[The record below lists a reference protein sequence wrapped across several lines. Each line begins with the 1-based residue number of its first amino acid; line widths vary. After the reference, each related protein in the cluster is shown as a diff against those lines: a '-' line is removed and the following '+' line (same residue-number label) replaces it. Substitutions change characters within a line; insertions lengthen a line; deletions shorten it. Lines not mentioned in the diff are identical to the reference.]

1 MFSTYFDRHFWK
13 KFQDRTRDH
22 RLWTMDEQTAFS
34 MVNRPSSM
42 VQNETFSPLSLS
54 NPIEMAVSEQILV
67 QKAQKGD
74 PEAFEALVNEH
85 QQYVYN
91 LALRVVKD
99 ENEALDLAQETFVR
113 AWTALPNFKGQSQ
126 FRTWLYRIVT
136 NLCYNRLPNLRR
148 SLNDLGDDVMEDI
161 PEAHLD
167 TPAEAFEHSETRQH
181 LQDAIQSLD
190 SNYQLLITLRYQ
202 NELSYEEIASTLNL
216 PLGTVKTGIFRAKEQ
231 LRKSLAQLEE
241 SWITA

>member
-1 MFSTYFDRHFWK
+1 MSAN
-13 KFQDRTRDH
+13 
-22 RLWTMDEQTAFS
+22 EQ
-34 MVNRPSSM
+34 
-42 VQNETFSPLSLS
+42 SL
-54 NPIEMAVSEQILV
+54 IQR
-67 QKAQKGD
+67 AQKGD
-74 PEAFEALVNEH
+74 HDSFAALVNEH
-85 QQYVYN
+85 QRYVYN
-91 LALRVVKD
+91 LALRVVRD

-148 SLNDLGDDVMEDI
+148 SLNDLGDDVMEEI
-161 PEAHLD
+161 PEPNFD
-167 TPAEAFEHSETRQH
+167 NPAYEFESNETRRH
-181 LQDAIQSLD
+181 LRSAIDSLD
-190 SNYQLLITLRYQ
+190 ANYQLLITLRYQ

-231 LRKSLAQLEE
+231 LRKSLTQLEE

>member
-1 MFSTYFDRHFWK
+1 MSD
-13 KFQDRTRDH
+13 
-22 RLWTMDEQTAFS
+22 
-34 MVNRPSSM
+34 
-42 VQNETFSPLSLS
+42 NETTL
-54 NPIEMAVSEQILV
+54 I
-67 QKAQKGD
+67 QKAQKGNH
-74 PEAFEALVNEH
+74 EAFATLVDEH
-85 QQYVYN
+85 QRYVYN

-99 ENEALDLAQETFVR
+99 ENEALDLTQETFVR

-161 PEAHLD
+161 PEVDSHS
-167 TPAEAFEHSETRQH
+167 PAQEFESNETRRYLYQA
-181 LQDAIQSLD
+181 LETLDA
-190 SNYQLLITLRYQ
+190 NYQLLITLRYQ
-202 NELSYEEIASTLNL
+202 NELSYDEIATTLNL

-231 LRKSLAQLEE
+231 LRKALIQLED

>member
-1 MFSTYFDRHFWK
+1 
-13 KFQDRTRDH
+13 
-22 RLWTMDEQTAFS
+22 MDNEQTLIQ
-34 MVNRPSSM
+34 R
-42 VQNETFSPLSLS
+42 
-54 NPIEMAVSEQILV
+54 
-67 QKAQKGD
+67 AQKGD
-74 PEAFEALVNEH
+74 QDAFASLVDEH
-85 QQYVYN
+85 QHYVYN

-99 ENEALDLAQETFVR
+99 ENEALDLTQETFVR

-161 PEAHLD
+161 PESNFK
-167 TPAEAFEHSETRQH
+167 TPAQEFESNETRKH
-181 LQDAIQSLD
+181 LQRAIDELDA
-190 SNYQLLITLRYQ
+190 NYKILITLRYQ
-202 NELSYEEIASTLNL
+202 DELSYDEIASTLNL

-241 SWITA
+241 SWMTA

>member
-1 MFSTYFDRHFWK
+1 M
-13 KFQDRTRDH
+13 
-22 RLWTMDEQTAFS
+22 
-34 MVNRPSSM
+34 
-42 VQNETFSPLSLS
+42 
-54 NPIEMAVSEQILV
+54 SESEATLIQR
-67 QKAQKGD
+67 AQKGD
-74 PEAFEALVNEH
+74 HDAFAALVDAN

-161 PEAHLD
+161 PEPGFNS
-167 TPAEAFEHSETRQH
+167 PAKEFESNETRSH
-181 LQDAIQSLD
+181 LHRAMEELD
-190 SNYQLLITLRYQ
+190 ENYRLLINLRYQ

-216 PLGTVKTGIFRAKEQ
+216 PLGTVKTGIFRAKAQ
-231 LRKSLAQLEE
+231 LRNVLANLED

>member
-1 MFSTYFDRHFWK
+1 MPTSE
-13 KFQDRTRDH
+13 
-22 RLWTMDEQTAFS
+22 RLLIQ
-34 MVNRPSSM
+34 
-42 VQNETFSPLSLS
+42 Q
-54 NPIEMAVSEQILV
+54 
-67 QKAQKGD
+67 AQKGD
-74 PEAFEALVNEH
+74 PDAFAALVNEH
-85 QQYVYN
+85 QRYVYN

-126 FRTWLYRIVT
+126 LRTWLYRIVT

-161 PEAHLD
+161 PDANFD
-167 TPAEAFEHSETRQH
+167 TPAHEFESNETRQFLH
-181 LQDAIQSLD
+181 QAIDNLDA
-190 SNYQLLITLRYQ
+190 NYKLLITLRYQ

-231 LRKSLAQLEE
+231 LRKSLAHLEE

>member
-1 MFSTYFDRHFWK
+1 MSD
-13 KFQDRTRDH
+13 
-22 RLWTMDEQTAFS
+22 
-34 MVNRPSSM
+34 
-42 VQNETFSPLSLS
+42 NETAL
-54 NPIEMAVSEQILV
+54 I
-67 QKAQKGD
+67 QKAQKGNHD
-74 PEAFEALVNEH
+74 AFAALVDAH
-85 QQYVYN
+85 QRYVYN

-99 ENEALDLAQETFVR
+99 ENEALDLTQETFVR

-161 PEAHLD
+161 PETNFNSPASEFESNETKHHLN
-167 TPAEAFEHSETRQH
+167 Q
-181 LQDAIQSLD
+181 AIQNLD

-202 NELSYEEIASTLNL
+202 NELSYDEIASTLNL

-231 LRKSLAQLEE
+231 LRKSLAHLED

>member
-1 MFSTYFDRHFWK
+1 
-13 KFQDRTRDH
+13 
-22 RLWTMDEQTAFS
+22 
-34 MVNRPSSM
+34 MV
-42 VQNETFSPLSLS
+42 T
-54 NPIEMAVSEQILV
+54 SEQILV

-161 PEAHLD
+161 PEPHLD
-167 TPAEAFEHSETRQH
+167 TPAQIFEDSETRQH

-202 NELSYEEIASTLNL
+202 NELSYDEIASTLNL
-216 PLGTVKTGIFRAKEQ
+216 PLGTVKTGIFRAKER
-231 LRKSLAQLEE
+231 LRKSLAKLEE